1 MTRMT
6 TMTPGAIRALFS
18 TETPNDLFTL
28 LTFSTTF
35 SATDMVVGEEYV
47 IDSVGT
53 TNFVTHGSASNTV
66 GTVFVCTSVGVG
78 TGTVTKEIRLCDSYL
93 TRLSE
98 NSSDVVY
105 GVVSRSKNYV
115 FLPLE
120 ITLPQEE
127 EAQAPRCSIVMRD
140 VTRYLI
146 PVIREL
152 KEPPKVKLELVL
164 SSTPDVVEVSFDGF
178 YVTNFNYNRDQVTCE
193 LQMVNYEREPFPVHS
208 FSPATFPRLF

>member
-18 TETPNDLFTL
+18 TDSPSDLFTL
-28 LTFSTTF
+28 LTFSTAF
-35 SATDMVVGEEYV
+35 VATDMVVGEEYV
-47 IDSVGT
+47 VETVGT
-53 TNFVTHGSASNTV
+53 TNFVTHGSSSNTV
-66 GTVFVCTSVGVG
+66 GTVFTCTSPGVG
-78 TGTVTKEIRLCDSYL
+78 TGTVTKEIRLCDSYT
-93 TRLSE
+93 TRISE
-98 NSSDVVY
+98 NNTDVMY
-105 GVVSRSKNYV
+105 GVVSRSKNYI

-120 ITLPQEE
+120 ITLPQED
-127 EAQAPRCSIVMRD
+127 EAQAPRCSIVIRD

-164 SSTPDVVEVSFDGF
+164 STTPNVVEVSFDGF
-178 YVTNFNYNRDQVTCE
+178 YVTNFTYNRDQVTCE

-208 FSPATFPRLF
+208 FNPSTFPGLF

>member
-105 GVVSRSKNYV
+105 GVVSRSKNYI

-208 FSPATFPRLF
+208 FNPSTFPGLF

>member
-28 LTFSTTF
+28 LTFFTTF

-208 FSPATFPRLF
+208 FNPSTFPGLF

>member
-18 TETPNDLFTL
+18 TDSPSDLITL
-28 LTFSTTF
+28 VTFSTVF
-35 SATDMVVGEEYV
+35 PAQDMVVGEEYV
-47 IDSVGT
+47 IQNVGT
-53 TNFVTHGSASNTV
+53 TNFVSHGSSSNNP
-66 GTVFVCTSVGVG
+66 GTIFICTSVGTG
-78 TGTVTKEIRLCDSYL
+78 TGTVTKEIRLCDSYN
-93 TRLSE
+93 TRISE
-98 NSSDVVY
+98 NSTDVIY
-105 GVVSRSKNYV
+105 GVVSRSKDYI

-127 EAQAPRCSIVMRD
+127 EAQAPRSSIVMKD

-164 SSTPDVVEVSFDGF
+164 SSTPDVVEISFDGF
-178 YVTNFNYNRDQVTCE
+178 YVTNFTYNRDQVTCE

-208 FSPATFPRLF
+208 FNPKTFPGLF